1 MFQMKSAHYLHNN
14 NLHNEDGGKI
24 EIWLSASISH
34 FPQRNTGGS
43 HAGCWFYRK
52 KSLSSGQSS
61 QSLKIQKAAKF
72 WCIKSKQD
80 RENCRGSFINPFEA
94 SMMTDMEIHSVE
106 VEIQ

>member
-43 HAGCWFYRK
+43 HAGCWFYKK
-52 KSLSSGQSS
+52 KSLSSGEPS
-61 QSLKIQKAAKF
+61 QSLKISNDGH
-72 WCIKSKQD
+72 CDVSCGISYIG
-80 RENCRGSFINPFEA
+80 N
-94 SMMTDMEIHSVE
+94 
-106 VEIQ
+106 